1 MIYKNK
7 IKEIVAKIS
16 TLTEIYA
23 KVHNLDKY
31 LFNYYADFT
40 ALSSENDLHSIKN
53 SLLFKK
59 INFTDFIKKSTD
71 VEVLNFFSKVE
82 GLVSNTE
89 LEMLFI
95 EKYYYEYA
103 IILNILQ
110 MLMYDIPRQINES
123 DLIELNKLYKKYN
136 TDGTTKKTFNT
147 NM

>member
-40 ALSSENDLHSIKN
+40 ALSSETNLHSIKN